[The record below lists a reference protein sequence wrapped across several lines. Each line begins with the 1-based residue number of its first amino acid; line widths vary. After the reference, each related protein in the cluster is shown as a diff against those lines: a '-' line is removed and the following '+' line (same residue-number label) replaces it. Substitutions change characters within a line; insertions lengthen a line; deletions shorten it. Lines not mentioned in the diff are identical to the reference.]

1 VTNAG
6 IDIGA
11 KAIKVVILK
20 DGQVLSRQMVL
31 AGFDT
36 EKSAEQAL
44 DEALR
49 EAGLARDNLEHVTAT
64 GTGRKQV
71 SFAHHRL
78 TEVAADARGTHF
90 LLPSVRTV
98 VDGGAEE
105 GRAIKCDAKGR
116 VIDFVINDKCAAGSG
131 AFMESMARAL
141 EVELEEFGN
150 LSLRSQNPIA
160 MNVQC
165 AIFAESEVVSL
176 IHAKTPKEDIARAV
190 TDAIASRVASMIRRA
205 GVEQDIA
212 LIGGLARN
220 VGLVECLK
228 DALGVGILVPED
240 PEFIG
245 ALGAALSTPDEG
257 SRG

>member
-1 VTNAG
+1 MTNAG

-11 KAIKVVILK
+11 KAIKVVIVK

-44 DEALR
+44 DEALG
-49 EAGLARDNLEHVTAT
+49 EAGLSRDNLEHVTAT
-64 GTGRKQV
+64 GTGRKLV

-90 LLPSVRTV
+90 LLPSVRTI

-150 LSLRSQNPIA
+150 LALRSQNTIA

-176 IHAKTPKEDIARAV
+176 IHAKVPKEDIARAV
-190 TDAIASRVASMIRRA
+190 TDAIASRVVSIIRRA

-228 DALGVGILVPED
+228 DALGVGVVVPEE
-240 PEFIG
+240 PEFVG
-245 ALGAALSTPDEG
+245 ALGAALSAPDEG
-257 SRG
+257 SRD